1 MRPFSSI
8 LVAFALL
15 ASCNTAPDAAV
26 TDASVRL
33 PAVKGN
39 PGAAYFTLHGGE
51 KHRTL
56 VKITSPFVGNAEMHD
71 MKTENGM
78 AMMVP
83 IEGGLPVPKG
93 TTISFQS
100 GGKHVMLFDM
110 KPDLKAGD
118 AIALTFEFAD
128 GSKETASAKAIA
140 AGGEAEHS
148 H

>member
-93 TTISFQS
+93 ATISFQS
-100 GGKHVMLFDM
+100 GGKHVMLFDL
-110 KPDLKAGD
+110 KAGLKAGD
-118 AIALTFEFAD
+118 TIALSFTFKD
-128 GSKETASAKAIA
+128 GQTSQITATAEAP
-140 AGGEAEHS
+140 GGGDAHG

>member
-1 MRPFSSI
+1 MRRFTSVF
-8 LVAFALL
+8 LACALL
-15 ASCNTAPDAAV
+15 AGCDAAPDAAV
-26 TDASVRL
+26 TEATVRL

-51 KHRTL
+51 KDRTL
-56 VKITSPFVGNAEMHD
+56 VKITSPVVGSAEMHD

-83 IEGGLPVPKG
+83 ITGGLPVPKG
-93 TTISFQS
+93 TTVSFQS

-110 KPDLKAGD
+110 KPSLKAGD
-118 AIALTFEFAD
+118 TINLTFEFAD
-128 GSKETASAKAIA
+128 GSKESAKAKA
-140 AGGEAEHS
+140 VAPGGESEHS

>member
-51 KHRTL
+51 KDRTL
-56 VKITSPFVGNAEMHD
+56 VKITSPVVGNAEMHD

-93 TTISFQS
+93 ATISFQS
-100 GGKHVMLFDM
+100 GGKHVMLYNI

-118 AIALTFEFAD
+118 TINLTFEFAD
-128 GSKETASAKAIA
+128 GSKETAPAKAIA

>member
-1 MRPFSSI
+1 MRHFMPV
-8 LVAFALL
+8 LVAFSLL

-26 TDASVRL
+26 TDATVRL
-33 PAVKGN
+33 PAVRGN

-51 KHRTL
+51 KDRTL
-56 VKITSPFVGNAEMHD
+56 VKITSPVVGNTEMHD

-93 TTISFQS
+93 ATISFQS

-140 AGGEAEHS
+140 AGGEGEHS

>member
-1 MRPFSSI
+1 MRRFTTVF
-8 LVAFALL
+8 LAGALL
-15 ASCNTAPDAAV
+15 AGCDAAPESAV
-26 TDASVRL
+26 TEATVRL

-51 KHRTL
+51 NDRTL
-56 VKITSPFVGNAEMHD
+56 VKITSPAVGSAEMHD

-93 TTISFQS
+93 ATVSFQS
-100 GGKHVMLFDM
+100 GGKHVMLYDL
-110 KPDLKAGD
+110 KPELKAGD
-118 AIALTFEFAD
+118 TINLTFEFAD
-128 GSKETASAKAIA
+128 GSKESAKAKA
-140 AGGEAEHS
+140 VAPGGESEHS